1 MDSMD
6 NTNQKQE
13 TKNSEEELE
22 ICIKCGTLTNVK
34 KTDNV
39 IYRSGYIEGAGQLCF
54 VCTQT
59 RKLHKTGSYDKDPEW
74 TRYG

>member
-13 TKNSEEELE
+13 TINSEEELE

-54 VCTQT
+54 KCSQT
-59 RKLHKTGSYDKDPEW
+59 RKMHKTGSYETTEW
-74 TRYG
+74 SRYGL

>member
-13 TKNSEEELE
+13 TINSEEELE

-54 VCTQT
+54 KCSQT
-59 RKLHKTGSYDKDPEW
+59 RKMHKTGSYETTEW
-74 TRYG
+74 SRYGI